1 MNKRK
6 IEAKTTSYREQ
17 LLKDLADPQEA
28 KVYLMVAL
36 DEYETDADTD
46 SFMLALRNVAEAQGG
61 IGTLAKK
68 TELNRPHLY
77 KMLSSKGNP
86 RLLTLENILRALGF
100 RLSIEIA

>member
-1 MNKRK
+1 MNTR
-6 IEAKTTSYREQ
+6 TTSYREQ

-36 DEYETDADTD
+36 EEYETDADTD
-46 SFMLALRNVAEAQGG
+46 NFMLALRNVAEAQGG

-77 KMLSSKGNP
+77 KNALKHRQS
-86 RLLTLENILRALGF
+86 TLVDLREHFKSLGV
-100 RLSIEIA
+100 